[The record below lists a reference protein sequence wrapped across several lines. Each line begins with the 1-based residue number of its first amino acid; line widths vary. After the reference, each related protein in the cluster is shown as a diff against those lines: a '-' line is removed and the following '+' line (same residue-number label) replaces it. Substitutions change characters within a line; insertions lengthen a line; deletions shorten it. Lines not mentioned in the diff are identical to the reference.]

1 MSIFRF
7 RRSRMRKCFRSGTER
22 FVSALK
28 RLFCGIH
35 QGLYGGL
42 KGIARR
48 LGLKPGLHRVLHCVH
63 CSLSLS
69 DSVVCISK
77 R

>member
-7 RRSRMRKCFRSGTER
+7 RRSRVRKRFRSGTKR

-28 RLFCGIH
+28 RFFGSIH
-35 QGLYGGL
+35 QGLYGGFESV
-42 KGIARR
+42 ARR